1 MPSPSGQLYPSEDA
15 SIDGGF
21 EGSNGRSYLRS
32 ARCSF
37 TSSIT
42 AINSSL
48 RNPHILQPQLQAANI
63 LQPQLQAANILP
75 ILGRTDAAILNDN
88 LIEDTAGTSCVPL
101 VTTGV
106 LTHFRALSPAFK
118 VAGYSLLFSQGIAVS
133 CCNDE

>member
-48 RNPHILQPQLQAANI
+48 RNPHI